1 VMPDGSLCLV
11 EVRLDLD
18 RDGQAGWVWIDG
30 QPLAVV
36 RSRGRWGNRTGGWI
50 FQPPCC
56 GRPCRALYAAPDI
69 VLTNAPPDG
78 ASSWACRLCK
88 GLSYSRE
95 RGLLLADQRASKA
108 TPRRPGEP
116 LWRWKR
122 RVAKAR
128 KAWAGLE
135 ALAALA

>member
-1 VMPDGSLCLV
+1 MLENAHRVA

-18 RDGQAGWVWIDG
+18 PDGQAGWVWLDR

-36 RSRGRWGNRTGGWI
+36 RSRGRWGDQTGGWV

-56 GRPCRALYAAPDI
+56 GRPCRAIYAAPEI
-69 VLTNAPPDG
+69 LFASPPPG
-78 ASSWACRLCK
+78 GVSSWACRLCL
-88 GLSYSRE
+88 GLVYSQE
-95 RGLLLADQRASKA
+95 RGVLLADLRASKA

-128 KAWAGLE
+128 KARAGLE